1 MSQMRDRGSRCR
13 SVWGFGLTGHGYGLD
28 VKGEEKR
35 RVKVAPGGPGAR
47 CLFFL

>member
-1 MSQMRDRGSRCR
+1 MSQMRDRGSKCR
-13 SVWGFGLTGHGYGLD
+13 SVWGFRLTGHGYGLD
-28 VKGEEKR
+28 VEGEEKR